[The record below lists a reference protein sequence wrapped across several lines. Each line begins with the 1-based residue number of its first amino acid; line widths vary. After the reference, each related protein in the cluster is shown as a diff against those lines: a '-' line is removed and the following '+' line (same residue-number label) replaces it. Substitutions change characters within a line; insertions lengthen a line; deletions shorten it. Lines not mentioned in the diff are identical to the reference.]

1 MNEGRD
7 ILDVY
12 KKIDENIP
20 DQYQELKNALS
31 VFIKNL
37 WNISPEGRR
46 SAYIYKPFAEIL
58 QTYITTPEEEWAITV
73 KNIFEDK
80 IPI

>member
-12 KKIDENIP
+12 KKIDETIP
-20 DQYQELKNALS
+20 DEYQELKHALS
-31 VFIKNL
+31 VFIKSL

-46 SAYIYKPFAEIL
+46 SAYTYKPFAKIL
-58 QTYITTPEEEWAITV
+58 QTYITTPEEEWAVTV

>member
-20 DQYQELKNALS
+20 GQYQELKNALHL
-31 VFIKNL
+31 FTFQTPIIYNKIDL
-37 WNISPEGRR
+37 NI
-46 SAYIYKPFAEIL
+46 L
-58 QTYITTPEEEWAITV
+58 
-73 KNIFEDK
+73 
-80 IPI
+80 

>member
-20 DQYQELKNALS
+20 DQYQELKNALN
-31 VFIKNL
+31 VYIKNFGSYYL
-37 WNISPEGRR
+37 NIGLNP
-46 SAYIYKPFAEIL
+46 L
-58 QTYITTPEEEWAITV
+58 
-73 KNIFEDK
+73 NI
-80 IPI
+80 